1 MSRRACAKK
10 PASSGSAGR
19 QTTPRRAAAPR
30 ELFLR
35 WPAFESRAAAAPRL
49 QLEQLALEIAGAEH
63 YALASQPTP
72 RFRGNVRAFAE
83 AARQRLRAGE
93 RLLVAGASNGET
105 ERLAEI
111 LGEYEIPYRFGTPA
125 GQRPGL
131 VEEKSVLAPPLA
143 GQAPP
148 VDGGAAGGGVVLL
161 VPRPG
166 AGGVSVA
173 EGGVSLFRD
182 L

>member
-10 PASSGSAGR
+10 RASSGSAGR
-19 QTTPRRAAAPR
+19 KTTPRRAPR
-30 ELFLR
+30 GAWRRLR
-35 WPAFESRAAAAPRL
+35 ESSSCAGRPSSRARPRRRGSRSSSWRL
-49 QLEQLALEIAGAEH
+49 KSPGAR
-63 YALASQPTP
+63 PTP
-72 RFRGNVRAFAE
+72 RVRGNVRAFAE

-93 RLLVAGASNGET
+93 RLLVAGASSGET

-143 GQAPP
+143 GPGAPG
-148 VDGGAAGGGVVLL
+148 DAGG
-161 VPRPG
+161 
-166 AGGVSVA
+166 
-173 EGGVSLFRD
+173 
-182 L
+182 